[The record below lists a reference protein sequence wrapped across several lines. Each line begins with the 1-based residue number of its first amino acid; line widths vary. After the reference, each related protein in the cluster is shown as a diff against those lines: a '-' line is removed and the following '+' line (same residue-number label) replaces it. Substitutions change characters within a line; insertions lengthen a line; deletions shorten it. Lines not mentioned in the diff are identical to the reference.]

1 MNRAI
6 NKKQVGNRIKG
17 IRLLKNETMEEMAN
31 AIGSNKSNVSRWE
44 RGLNVPN
51 EATLERIAE
60 HGNTSVEEL
69 LYGSSVRNYVIN
81 LLSNDEEYNY
91 DDPIQKK
98 ATDDTI
104 SCFDDT
110 NLTNEEMDIVNVYLQ
125 NLKYHEGNNGYRIYN
140 KESYIEYLEILN
152 HALNISLDEDV
163 IRKEAEKQI
172 QESERFKI
180 KGYESPAMEE
190 IINTYTNTHQMY
202 IESNRR
208 LINRLNRKE

>member
-1 MNRAI
+1 MGI
-6 NKKQVGNRIKG
+6 NKKDVGLRIRFIRKNKG
-17 IRLLKNETMEEMAN
+17 MTLDDFGDLLNPQASDS
-31 AIGSNKSNVSRWE
+31 IVSRWE
-44 RGLNVPN
+44 RGVSLPSN
-51 EATLERIAE
+51 ERTKQIAE
-60 HGNTSVEEL
+60 LGNISVDEL

-140 KESYIEYLEILN
+140 K
-152 HALNISLDEDV
+152 
-163 IRKEAEKQI
+163 
-172 QESERFKI
+172 
-180 KGYESPAMEE
+180 
-190 IINTYTNTHQMY
+190 
-202 IESNRR
+202 
-208 LINRLNRKE
+208 

>member
-1 MNRAI
+1 MERAI
-6 NKKQVGNRIKG
+6 NKKQVGNRIKE
-17 IRLLKNETMEEMAN
+17 IRLSRKDTMEEL
-31 AIGSNKSNVSRWE
+31 AIAVDSNKSNVSRWE
-44 RGLNVPN
+44 RGLNIPN
-51 EATLERIAE
+51 EGTLREIAKL
-60 HGNTSVEEL
+60 GGITVDEL

-110 NLTNEEMDIVNVYLQ
+110 NLTNEEMDFVNVYLQ

-190 IINTYTNTHQMY
+190 IINTYTNAHQMY
-202 IESNRR
+202 IESNQR
-208 LINRLNRKE
+208 LIDRLKRKD